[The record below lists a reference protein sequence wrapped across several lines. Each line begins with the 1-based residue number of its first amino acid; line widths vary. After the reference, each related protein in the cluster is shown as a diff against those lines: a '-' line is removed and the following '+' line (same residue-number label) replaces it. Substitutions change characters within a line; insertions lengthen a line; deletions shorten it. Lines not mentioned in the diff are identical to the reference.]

1 MPEDSAHFVHIF
13 NSLIESTLDSADG
26 YEKAAELV
34 RNARFKSL
42 FHERAQARKQLTQEL
57 KDEVRR

>member
-1 MPEDSAHFVHIF
+1 MPEDSEHVVRIL
-13 NSLIESTLDSADG
+13 NMLIESILDSADG

-34 RNARFKSL
+34 RNSRFKSL
-42 FHERAQARKQLTQEL
+42 FQERAQARKQLTQEL